1 MRSDVRALLKLL
13 GASVLLAVVAMG
25 IIAAAAFGILPR
37 QAAVYTAAAVFVV
50 GVAAVARQFTRALVP
65 PARGRDT
72 PAGPDSPPDGP
83 GD

>member
-13 GASVLLAVVAMG
+13 GASVLLAAVVMG

-37 QAAVYTAAAVFVV
+37 QVAVYTAAAVFLV
-50 GVAAVARQFTRALVP
+50 GVAALARRFTRALGP

-72 PAGPDSPPDGP
+72 PAEPDSPPDGP
-83 GD
+83 DD